1 MNQQGWGSGHPYGPP
16 RYSLTNRFGLKAKLS
31 GMEQRIAAACVQ
43 MDSWHLLAIN
53 VAHLI
58 TQGVQDF
65 FIMNHYC
72 KSDFRGNLEN
82 IFGQQARFRW
92 FTKSTQP
99 FYQSAMTTFLAHEA
113 KREGF
118 EALVVFD
125 ADEFFTAKD
134 VDKTL
139 AEAISAEMG
148 RYSHLKVEVQNFMVE
163 GVNRTFGL
171 KSLGEAQPN
180 PKPKVTPQIDTPL
193 FRWVPRLSLRRM
205 GKVVVNLNKLRA
217 KDFVPTGNH
226 YGSGLGKK
234 SKQISLLHLP
244 FWSRDAIN
252 QRVEHHQNLNSTPD
266 TSGVG
271 VHLGQIA
278 EADPDAFWT
287 SRTWSRDPAT
297 LSGKFVQ
304 HPQATEFSLIRE
316 KILFRFPVLEE
327 SEKLFHKPVQ
337 ALSIAPDLSTEL
349 DKNGPRLLYLD
360 GKTVSAQIARFLRI
374 IARIEVN
381 LGLGKGG

>member
-1 MNQQGWGSGHPYGPP
+1 
-16 RYSLTNRFGLKAKLS
+16 
-31 GMEQRIAAACVQ
+31 MEQRIAAACVQ
-43 MDSWHLLAIN
+43 MDSWYLLAIN

-99 FYQSAMTTFLAHEA
+99 FYQSAMTTYLAHEA

-125 ADEFFTAKD
+125 ADEFFIAKD
-134 VDKTL
+134 LDKTL
-139 AEAISAEMG
+139 AETVSAEMG
-148 RYSHLKVEVQNFMVE
+148 IYSHLKVDVQDFMVE
-163 GVNRTFGL
+163 GDNRTFNL

-180 PKPKVTPQIDTPL
+180 PKPKVRPQTDTTL
-193 FRWVPRLSLRRM
+193 FSWLPRLSLRRM
-205 GKVVVNLNKLRA
+205 GKVVINLNKWRA

-226 YGSGLGKK
+226 HGSGIGKK
-234 SKQISLLHLP
+234 STQISLLHLP

-278 EADPDAFWT
+278 AADPDAFWL
-287 SRTWSRDPAT
+287 SRTWSRDPAS

-304 HPQATEFSLIRE
+304 HPQATEFSLIGE

-327 SEKLFHKPVQ
+327 SEKLFQKPVQ

-349 DKNGPRLLYLD
+349 DKNGPRLLYL
-360 GKTVSAQIARFLRI
+360 GNTTVAAKVTRMLRI
-374 IARIEVN
+374 IARLEISS
-381 LGLGKGG
+381 GLGRKR